1 MSTINRY
8 ENTMIIIY
16 WVERIGIVYYMC
28 ILGQTRQMCYF
39 FKYFNVLKLVKITN
53 CTISITKRKK
63 IGHQDLC
70 IIKLPNYFGHV
81 EKN

>member
-1 MSTINRY
+1 
-8 ENTMIIIY
+8 
-16 WVERIGIVYYMC
+16 
-28 ILGQTRQMCYF
+28 MCYF

-81 EKN
+81 EKNEFFIFGFGANCLILFTWYVELLKRLGQCPCNYN

>member
-16 WVERIGIVYYMC
+16 WVERIGIVYSMC
-28 ILGQTRQMCYF
+28 TLGQTADVLF